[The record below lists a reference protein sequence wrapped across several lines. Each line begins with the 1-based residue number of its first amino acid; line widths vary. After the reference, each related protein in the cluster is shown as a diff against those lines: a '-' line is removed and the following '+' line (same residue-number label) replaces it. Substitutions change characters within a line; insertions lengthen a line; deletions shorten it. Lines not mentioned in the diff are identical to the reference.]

1 MIGPS
6 TLIGLW
12 TGRLGMTTVVVL
24 TVLAGR
30 RITSGLGFLPRLIVL
45 VLMVI
50 VVLIVVSRLMKEIQ
64 LRRAQ
69 SAYDERDY
77 APPPPPPPPASA
89 RAGRR
94 RF

>member
-1 MIGPS
+1 VIGPQ

-30 RITSGLGFLPRLIVL
+30 RVTSGLGFVPRLVVL
-45 VLMVI
+45 VVMVI
-50 VVLIVVSRLMKEIQ
+50 AVLVVVSRLMKEIQ

-69 SAYDERDY
+69 SAFDERDY
-77 APPPPPPPPASA
+77 APPPPPPPANA

-94 RF
+94 RP